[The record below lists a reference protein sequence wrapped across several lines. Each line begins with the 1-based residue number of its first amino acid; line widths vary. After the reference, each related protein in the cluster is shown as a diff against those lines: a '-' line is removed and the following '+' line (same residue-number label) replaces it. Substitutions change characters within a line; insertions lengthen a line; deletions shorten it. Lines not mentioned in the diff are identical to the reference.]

1 MLCEDFTLLR
11 DLKYKLKQVKYPS
24 YESPEYE
31 EYLELEYQVRMQD
44 AKIGR
49 LINQQLDN
57 ASVVLG
63 TLVNCSDG

>member
-1 MLCEDFTLLR
+1 MTA
-11 DLKYKLKQVKYPS
+11 S

-31 EYLELEYQVRMQD
+31 EYLELEYQVRRQD

-63 TLVNCSDG
+63 TLINCSEGKHGFRL

>member
-1 MLCEDFTLLR
+1 MTA
-11 DLKYKLKQVKYPS
+11 S

-31 EYLELEYQVRMQD
+31 EYLELEYQDRMQD

-63 TLVNCSDG
+63 TLVNCMQ